1 MLTDNCSLLHRI
13 LVIRFSSLGD
23 LVLTTPLYRELRQAF
38 PDAEI
43 TLLTSEGCGEVLA
56 NNPHLDH
63 ILFHPRHERFS
74 ELQALAAQLNTAAF
88 DLVYDA
94 HRSLR
99 SRWLVAR
106 LTAFGL
112 KSRPTVWVINK
123 RGWQRLALIKFRS
136 KRMLPVRSQ
145 REQWLLP
152 LEQQLGRSLPQHT
165 ELFPESKSIV
175 RVRTFMSAHHLEPKR
190 FLAIGPSASQPLKCW
205 PLEHFRTLIAELFQ
219 RGWPLVLVGGPDEPE
234 PELLAEEFGDD
245 VINAAGIFTPLE
257 SAELLRYA
265 VRVICNDTSIA
276 HLAEAMHTP
285 ALALFG
291 PTVREFGYAP
301 LLPASHLLETE
312 LDLPCRPCSKDGR
325 GLCRNATTL
334 QCLTSL
340 SPEQV
345 LRHVPDFPD

>member
-1 MLTDNCSLLHRI
+1 MPRRI

-38 PDAEI
+38 PNAKI
-43 TLLTSEGCGEVLA
+43 TLLTSDGFGKVLV

-74 ELQALAAQLNTAAF
+74 ELQALAAQLNAAAF

-112 KSRPTVWVINK
+112 KSRPAVWAINK

-152 LEQQLGRSLPQHT
+152 LEHQLGRSLPKQT
-165 ELFPESKSIV
+165 ELFPDRKSIV
-175 RVRTFMSAHHLEPKR
+175 RVRTFMSAHQLDSKR
-190 FLAIGPSASQPLKCW
+190 FLAVGPSASQPLKCW
-205 PLEHFRTLIAELFQ
+205 PLEHYRTLLAELLK
-219 RGWPLVLVGGPDEPE
+219 RGWPVVLVGGPDEPE
-234 PELLAEEFGDD
+234 PELLAEAFPEG
-245 VINAAGIFTPLE
+245 VINTAGVFSPLE

-265 VRVICNDTSIA
+265 VRAICNDTSIA
-276 HLAEAMHTP
+276 HLAEAMNTP
-285 ALALFG
+285 TLVLFG
-291 PTVREFGYAP
+291 PTVQEFGYAP
-301 LLPASHLLETE
+301 LLAESQLLETE

-334 QCLTSL
+334 QCLTSIA
-340 SPEQV
+340 PEQV